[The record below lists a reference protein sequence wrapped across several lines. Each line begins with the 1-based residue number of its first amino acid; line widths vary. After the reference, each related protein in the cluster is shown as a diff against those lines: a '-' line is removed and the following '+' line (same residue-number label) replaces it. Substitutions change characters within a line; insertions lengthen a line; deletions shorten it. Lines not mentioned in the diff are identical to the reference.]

1 MQAVPDSVEVD
12 GLRIGYRRQ
21 GRGDPLLL
29 IHGGFSD
36 SREWRQQLDGLCDDF
51 DVIAVD
57 CPGCGGSADPPEGFA
72 LPDYANV
79 LAGFLAA
86 LGVDHPHVG
95 GLSFGSMYALVFYR
109 LHPQIPRSLILA
121 GAYAGWAGSLPPSE
135 VLRRMEWVTDVLDRP
150 VDEWGPDF
158 LATVHHDD
166 VPRGVLEEA
175 MEILRDLRPDGFRP
189 VAEAFF
195 DADLH
200 DVLPQITVPTLL
212 LYGERD
218 ERSPLNVAEDLQ
230 SQIRGSQLVVVPGA
244 GHGINAEAPQEFNA
258 AVREF
263 LTSS

>member
-1 MQAVPDSVEVD
+1 MQAVPDSVDVD

-21 GRGDPLLL
+21 GRGDPLLF
-29 IHGGFSD
+29 IHGGFSH
-36 SREWRQQLDGLCDDF
+36 SREWRYQLDGLSDDF

-72 LPDYANV
+72 LRDYANA

-86 LGVDHPHVG
+86 LEVDHPHVG

-109 LHPQIPRSLILA
+109 HHPQIPRSLILA

-135 VLRRMEWVTDVLDRP
+135 VASRMEWVTDILDRP
-150 VDEWGPDF
+150 VNDWGPDF
-158 LATVHHDD
+158 LETVYRDD
-166 VPRGVLEEA
+166 VTPGVLEEA

-189 VAEAFF
+189 MTEAFF
-195 DADLH
+195 DADLR

-218 ERSPLNVAEDLQ
+218 ERSPLNVAQDLH
-230 SQIRGSQLVVVPGA
+230 SQIRGSRLVLLREA

>member
-1 MQAVPDSVEVD
+1 MQAVPDSVTVD

-21 GRGDPLLL
+21 GSGDPLLL

-36 SREWRQQLDGLCDDF
+36 SREWRHQLDGLADEF

-57 CPGCGGSADPPEGFA
+57 CPGCGGSADPPEGFT
-72 LPDYANV
+72 LRDYANA

-86 LGVDHPHVG
+86 VEVDHPHVG

-109 LHPQIPRSLILA
+109 HHPQVPQSLILA

-135 VLRRMEWVTDVLDRP
+135 VLRRMKWVTDILDRP

-158 LATVHHDD
+158 LATVYRDD
-166 VPRGVLEEA
+166 APPRVLEEA
-175 MEILRDLRPDGFRP
+175 MEILRDVRPNGFRP
-189 VAEAFF
+189 VTQAFF
-195 DADLH
+195 HADLR

-218 ERSPLNVAEDLQ
+218 ERSPLKVAQDLHT
-230 SQIRGSQLVVVPGA
+230 QIRGSRLVVLPEA

-258 AVREF
+258 AVRGF
-263 LTSS
+263 LSRL

>member
-1 MQAVPDSVEVD
+1 MQAVPDSVDVD

-36 SREWRQQLDGLCDDF
+36 SREWRGQLDGLSDEF

-57 CPGCGGSADPPEGFA
+57 CPGCGGSADPPAGF
-72 LPDYANV
+72 LLRDYANV
-79 LAGFLAA
+79 LAGLLAA
-86 LGVDHPHVG
+86 LGVEHPHVG

-109 LHPQIPRSLILA
+109 FHPQIPRSLILA

-135 VLRRMEWVTDVLDRP
+135 VRRRMEWVTDILDRP

-158 LATVHHDD
+158 LATVYRDD
-166 VPRGVLEEA
+166 VPPDVLEDA
-175 MEILRDLRPDGFRP
+175 MEILRDLRPGGFRP
-189 VAEAFF
+189 VTKAFF
-195 DADLH
+195 DADLR

-218 ERSPLNVAEDLQ
+218 ERSPRNVAEDLHR
-230 SQIRGSQLVVVPGA
+230 QIRGSQLVVVPGV
-244 GHGINAEAPQEFNA
+244 GHGINTEDPHEFNA

-263 LTSS
+263 LASF